1 MATRTITIPPFFY
14 PGTAQIAPTSITVEL
29 VNTDGQAIAGFS
41 ATNGVIRPRVLHT
54 TDAEQLLTLDVN
66 ADLVPFSQWQF
77 TLASGQV
84 SEKHQVTL
92 EAGEPDSNGDIPE
105 LLLGDLLNPIA

>member
-14 PGTAQIAPTSITVEL
+14 PGTAQIAPTTITVEL
-29 VNTDGQAIAGFS
+29 VDASGRAIAGFS
-41 ATNGVIRPRVLHT
+41 PTSGILRPRVLHS

-105 LLLGDLLNPIA
+105 LLLGDLLNPII

>member
-14 PGTAQIAPTSITVEL
+14 PGTAQIAPTTITVEL

-41 ATNGVIRPRVLHT
+41 ATNGIIRPRVLHT
-54 TDAEQLLTLDVN
+54 TDDDQFLVLDVN
-66 ADLVPFSQWQF
+66 EDLVPFSQWKF

-84 SEKHQVTL
+84 SESHLVTL
-92 EAGEPDSNGDIPE
+92 EAGEPDSNDEIPE
-105 LLLGDLLNPIA
+105 LLLGDLLNPTV